1 MHLATFA
8 LTMAIG
14 QLTPGPDMLLILK
27 NTLNRG
33 MQQGLATIAGICL
46 GIIAHVTIVITGFAA
61 LLSRLP
67 SVLTAIRILG
77 ALYLAWV
84 AYQLLRSLAKAPTNG
99 LGEQTLQREGDLA
112 TSFREGLFTNL
123 ANVKVM
129 VLFSS
134 LLAPAIALG
143 TATAWLYGSVI
154 IIEAAVIWPLF
165 AWIMRRTPIRKAFFR
180 YQRGLNACF
189 AVLLLGFAVYLV
201 QGA

>member
-1 MHLATFA
+1 MHIATFA

-61 LLSRLP
+61 ILSKLP
-67 SVLTAIRILG
+67 NILTGIRILG
-77 ALYLAWV
+77 AFYLAWV
-84 AYQLLRSLAKAPTNG
+84 AYQLLRSLTQAPTTTSENQAP
-99 LGEQTLQREGDLA
+99 LRKRDLA
-112 TSFREGLFTNL
+112 TSFREGLITNL

-129 VLFSS
+129 ILFSS

-143 TATAWLYGSVI
+143 TGTAWLYGLII
-154 IIEAAVIWPLF
+154 IIEAAVIWPVF
-165 AWIMRRTPIRKAFFR
+165 AWIMRRAPIRAAFFR

-189 AVLLLGFAVYLV
+189 AALLLGFAAYLV